1 MLGRRGALMLGGS
14 ALLAAGG
21 AKAQMP
27 TKPTGQVIVG
37 LSQEPTVF
45 NPLMPAIEVDQGVW
59 WNLFNPL
66 WGVDPAGNFTP
77 AVGCRGSVAGK
88 RRDLPGRAD
97 LEDQAAQ

>member
-1 MLGRRGALMLGGS
+1 MLGGS
-14 ALLAAGG
+14 VLLGASAAR
-21 AKAQMP
+21 AQMP
-27 TKPTGQVIVG
+27 SKPTGQVIVG

-77 AVGCRGSVAGK
+77 QLAAEVPSLENGGIS
-88 RRDLPGRAD
+88 AD
-97 LEDQAAQ
+97 GLTWKIKLREGVTWHDG